1 MAPAGPRSPAR
12 KRIKTAP
19 GVTLP
24 PDMLFEVFLNLPASS
39 VCRFRT
45 VCRSC
50 PRSWHVDLVD
60 LAGTVARRTPLAES
74 GARELLTCGDLACLI
89 GTGNGI
95 ARVLDPATGAV
106 TVLPPGL
113 SEENKA
119 GEGWG
124 RRESFHV
131 VAYAF
136 GRVSS
141 TGEYKLLRLVRLLRY
156 TPSCGS
162 GLVAEVLTLGDPRW
176 RSRRSP
182 LVLVAADRMDS
193 MAVIDGVVYFLA
205 LQIEQ
210 LPFFVNNSVS
220 AEPGSIASF
229 NLETEEWMP
238 ILRGSLNGRQPQLL
252 TLTELNGF
260 FVTVHSDRCQ
270 RSSMDLWFLND
281 SKQKTWVKRYSIR
294 LDLCPRRRVFSTHPL
309 FADDRKI
316 LLLVRPKGVLM
327 VYDLQTG
334 SCKDLDHI
342 NCVPVSLYK
351 GSMLSSRSVQ
361 D

>member
-39 VCRFRT
+39 VCRFRA
-45 VCRSC
+45 VCRSWRAVLSGRSFLAAHTARRGPLLLAAGPYRSC

-60 LAGTVARRTPLAES
+60 LAGTVARRTRTPEAEG
-74 GARELLTCGDLACLI
+74 GAKELLTCGDLACLV
-89 GTGNGI
+89 GADDGI

-106 TVLPPGL
+106 TVLPHGL
-113 SEENKA
+113 SEENKVA
-119 GEGWG
+119 EGWG

-156 TPSCGS
+156 TPARGG
-162 GLVAEVLTLGDPRW
+162 GLLAEVLTLDGDARW

-182 LVLVAADRMDS
+182 PVIVAADS
-193 MAVIDGVVYFLA
+193 MVVVDGIVYFLA
-205 LQIEQ
+205 AQIEQ
-210 LPFFVNNSVS
+210 LPFFVNNRVS
-220 AEPGSIASF
+220 GQPGSIASF

-238 ILRGSLNGRQPQLL
+238 IIRGSLNGRRQGNPPELMLQQEPPLL
-252 TLTELNGF
+252 TLAELNGF
-260 FVTVHSDRCQ
+260 LVTVHSDRHQ
-270 RSSMDLWFLND
+270 LFIHGSMVSD
-281 SKQKTWVKRYSIR
+281 
-294 LDLCPRRRVFSTHPL
+294 
-309 FADDRKI
+309 
-316 LLLVRPKGVLM
+316 G
-327 VYDLQTG
+327 LQTG
-334 SCKDLDHI
+334 NLGEKIQHSA
-342 NCVPVSLYK
+342 
-351 GSMLSSRSVQ
+351 
-361 D
+361 

>member
-1 MAPAGPRSPAR
+1 
-12 KRIKTAP
+12 
-19 GVTLP
+19 
-24 PDMLFEVFLNLPASS
+24 
-39 VCRFRT
+39 
-45 VCRSC
+45 
-50 PRSWHVDLVD
+50 
-60 LAGTVARRTPLAES
+60 
-74 GARELLTCGDLACLI
+74 
-89 GTGNGI
+89 
-95 ARVLDPATGAV
+95 V
-106 TVLPPGL
+106 TVLPPSL

-156 TPSCGS
+156 TPSRGS
-162 GLVAEVLTLGDPRW
+162 GLVAEVLTLDGDPRW

-182 LVLVAADRMDS
+182 PVLVAADRMDS

-238 ILRGSLNGRQPQLL
+238 ILRGSLNGR
-252 TLTELNGF
+252 
-260 FVTVHSDRCQ
+260 R
-270 RSSMDLWFLND
+270 
-281 SKQKTWVKRYSIR
+281 
-294 LDLCPRRRVFSTHPL
+294 
-309 FADDRKI
+309 
-316 LLLVRPKGVLM
+316 
-327 VYDLQTG
+327 
-334 SCKDLDHI
+334 
-342 NCVPVSLYK
+342 
-351 GSMLSSRSVQ
+351 
-361 D
+361 

>member
-39 VCRFRT
+39 VCRFRA

-60 LAGTVARRTPLAES
+60 LAGTVARRTRTPEAEG
-74 GARELLTCGDLACLI
+74 GAKELLTCGDLACLV
-89 GTGNGI
+89 GADDGI

-106 TVLPPGL
+106 TVLPHGL
-113 SEENKA
+113 SEENKVA
-119 GEGWG
+119 EGWG

-156 TPSCGS
+156 TPARGG
-162 GLVAEVLTLGDPRW
+162 GLLAEVLTLDGDARW

-182 LVLVAADRMDS
+182 PVIVAADS
-193 MAVIDGVVYFLA
+193 MVVVDGIVYFLA
-205 LQIEQ
+205 AQIEQ
-210 LPFFVNNSVS
+210 LPFFVNNRVS
-220 AEPGSIASF
+220 GQPGSIASF

-238 ILRGSLNGRQPQLL
+238 IIRGSLNGRQPPLL
-252 TLTELNGF
+252 TLAELNGF
-260 FVTVHSDRCQ
+260 LVTVHSDRHQ
-270 RSSMDLWFLND
+270 LFIHGSMVSD
-281 SKQKTWVKRYSIR
+281 
-294 LDLCPRRRVFSTHPL
+294 
-309 FADDRKI
+309 
-316 LLLVRPKGVLM
+316 G
-327 VYDLQTG
+327 LQTG
-334 SCKDLDHI
+334 NLGEKIQHSA
-342 NCVPVSLYK
+342 
-351 GSMLSSRSVQ
+351 
-361 D
+361 